1 MSDNKTIEE
10 QRTYII
16 AKSNQLIQNLK
27 NKTGHLSLQEQ
38 RLILYL
44 IAQVKPDD
52 TEFAIFDLSC
62 QEFCNVCGIT
72 CNGTNYD
79 NIRACLKNK
88 SCTK

>member
-62 QEFCNVCGIT
+62 
-72 CNGTNYD
+72 
-79 NIRACLKNK
+79 
-88 SCTK
+88 

>member
-38 RLILYL
+38 RKE
-44 IAQVKPDD
+44 V
-52 TEFAIFDLSC
+52 
-62 QEFCNVCGIT
+62 
-72 CNGTNYD
+72 
-79 NIRACLKNK
+79 
-88 SCTK
+88 

>member
-44 IAQVKPDD
+44 IAQVKPD
-52 TEFAIFDLSC
+52 EI
-62 QEFCNVCGIT
+62 G
-72 CNGTNYD
+72 
-79 NIRACLKNK
+79 RAHV
-88 SCTK
+88 